1 MTLKFKLALGLCVMI
16 SAAACQSTPKPNINK
31 DTLAKAANNT
41 VDGTVD
47 ALDNNTKKISD
58 IDRISSVTKS
68 PPVADATNPIG
79 DQNLKDAALSPLE
92 DLNIRRREIPTFL
105 TELGDPYEPIVDQ
118 SCAGYAA
125 SIAELDTV
133 LGADY
138 DHPDVD
144 LTSSDTFN
152 ERAKD
157 VTLAGVNAGAG
168 FFIPGR
174 GIIKEATGAG
184 PRERYSRALYQ
195 RGVARRGFLKGTAR
209 AKGCS

>member
-1 MTLKFKLALGLCVMI
+1 MTLKFKLALSLCVMI
-16 SAAACQSTPKPNINK
+16 SAVACQTAPKPIN
-31 DTLAKAANNT
+31 TEAIAKTANNT

-58 IDRISSVTKS
+58 IDRLSVVTKS
-68 PPVADATNPIG
+68 PAVADATNPIG

-105 TELGDPYEPIVDQ
+105 TELGDPYTPIADQ

-125 SIAELDTV
+125 SIAELDAV

-144 LTSSDTFN
+144 LSSSDTFN

-195 RGVARRGFLKGTAR
+195 RGVARRGFLKGSAL
-209 AKGCS
+209 AKGC